1 MASLWCIFELFSN
14 LNLRLHLKMTNPL
27 ENISY
32 RNDITVKDAQVLL
45 EQNEHFMNF
54 GERMDMF
61 HI

>member
-1 MASLWCIFELFSN
+1 M
-14 LNLRLHLKMTNPL
+14 PL
-27 ENISY
+27 SILIEKYFLS
-32 RNDITVKDAQVLL
+32 VFLL